1 MKILI
6 TVDPE
11 IPVPPIAYGGI
22 ERIVDQLI
30 YAYSREGHEVTLVAN
45 PKSSNSA
52 AVQIIGWDRLHSRGY
67 DNVFFNAKK
76 LYRVVREV
84 QPDIIH
90 SFSRLLYQYP
100 VFFRTSIPVYQ
111 TYQRQISRKSTSL
124 AASIAG
130 NQLAFTCCG
139 AHMIKEHP
147 IADKCTPIHNF
158 TNIDYFKPAE
168 KASKHLFYLGR
179 IEDLKGTREAIDV
192 ALATGKKLIIAGNIE
207 EDHVHYFEKQV
218 EPHLKNSLIEFVGP
232 VNDSQKLEYLQQA
245 EAFLFPIK
253 WEEPF
258 GIVMVE
264 AMACGV
270 PVIGFDRGA
279 VPEVVVDGVTGFVV
293 KDVDEMI
300 RAVKQ
305 VGKIDR
311 KAVRDYCVKNFSTRQ
326 IASQYLDL
334 FNATLKAH
342 AELQEQQ

>member
-30 YAYSREGHEVTLVAN
+30 YAYSREGHEVTLVAH
-45 PKSSNSA
+45 PESSNTA
-52 AVQIIGWDRLHSRGY
+52 ARQIIGWRRLHSRGY
-67 DNVFFNAKK
+67 DNVFFNARM
-76 LYRVVREV
+76 LYQVVQEI

-100 VFFRTSIPVYQ
+100 VFLRTRIPVFQ
-111 TYQRQISRKSTSL
+111 SYQRQISRKSTSL
-124 AASIAG
+124 ASGIAG
-130 NQLAFTCCG
+130 SQLAFTCCG
-139 AHMIKEHP
+139 AHMIKDHP
-147 IADKCTPIHNF
+147 IAEKCTPIHNF
-158 TNIDYFKPAE
+158 TNIDYFKPA
-168 KASKHLFYLGR
+168 KNARKHLFYLGR
-179 IEDLKGTREAIDV
+179 IEDLKGTREAIEV

-207 EDHVHYFEKQV
+207 EDHVHYFEKQI
-218 EPHLKNSLIEFVGP
+218 EPHLKYPLIKFVGP
-232 VNDSQKLEYLQQA
+232 VDDRQKLEYLQQA
-245 EAFLFPIK
+245 EALLFPIK

-279 VPEVVVDGVTGFVV
+279 VPEVVIDGTTGFVV

-300 RAVKQ
+300 DAVNKIDI
-305 VGKIDR
+305 IDR
-311 KAVRDYCVKNFSTRQ
+311 KMVRDHCVKNFSTRQ

-334 FNATLKAH
+334 FSTAIQTYD
-342 AELQEQQ
+342 ELQEHQ